1 MPALAEKLNFHGEA
15 HRFIVD
21 AVLRRRDFS
30 RDKMRERH
38 LAWKKSEEDFIAF
51 MPEKDVDAQRRNLR
65 DVGGEPQFTTLRIPF
80 DYAVLM
86 SAHTYW
92 TSVFLGRNPVFQ
104 YQGRSGAGEDQVL
117 AVEAM
122 MDYQLAVGKMLPQLY
137 IWLLDVGKYG
147 LAIAGSHWSKEKI
160 IVNREV
166 EVPDTFLGVDLGS
179 SKSEMKRFVMDG
191 YQGNR
196 LYNVRPWDFFPD
208 PRVPIQRMQEG
219 EFCGRYTQVGWNHMA
234 KRAAAGDYFNINVV
248 RAKRQASANRDRGS
262 SQVIQPVNSSEGV
275 GFGFGGPTMGLGG
288 DVLDMQTIDLLEM
301 YVELIPRD
309 WGLGD
314 SGFPEKWVFVIA
326 NDQVVVAAQPLGDYH
341 DKFPFYLLEYEPD
354 GYAMFKRSLLEIVGP
369 MTDVITWLINTHFY
383 NTRKS
388 LNDMFVVDPT
398 KIVLKDLKNPAPGKI
413 IRLKEEMYGQD
424 VRNAIW
430 QFPVQ
435 NTTQQHLQDTGI
447 LSSLIQRVSGVND
460 NIMGLLDQ
468 GGRKTATEV
477 RTSSSFGVNRLKTVA
492 EWFSATGFSEMA
504 QTLLQSTQQHYSG
517 QEKLRLAGD
526 FFLHPGAQKELTVTP
541 QSIQGFFNFTGVDG
555 TLPVDRFAQVNMWT
569 QLLQQ
574 MASSPQVL
582 QQYDLGRIFAWVA
595 QLGGLKNVHRFKVEI
610 QEPETLLNQQ
620 DRGNVVPIGVH
631 NGPGPGAISNGAP
644 RAEGEPPTAPQIAGV
659 GPSS

>member
-1 MPALAEKLNFHGEA
+1 MAALGEKFGFHTPQ

-30 RDKMRERH
+30 RDKMKERH
-38 LAWKKSEEDFIAF
+38 AAWRKDDENFIAF
-51 MPEKDVDAQRRNLR
+51 MPEKDVDKQRRNLR
-65 DVGGEPQFTTLRIPF
+65 EVGGEPQFTTLRIPF

-92 TSVFLGRNPVFQ
+92 TSVFLSRNPVFQ
-104 YQGRSGAGEDQVL
+104 YQGRQGSGEDKVL

-147 LAIAGSHWSKEKI
+147 MAIAGSHWSSEKI
-160 IVNREV
+160 IVNREM

-179 SKSEMKRFVMDG
+179 SKTEMKRFVMDG
-191 YQGNR
+191 YQGNK
-196 LYNVRPWDFFPD
+196 LYNVRPVDFFPD
-208 PRVPIQRMQEG
+208 PRVTLGRLQEG
-219 EFCGRYTQVGWNHMA
+219 EFCGRYTQVGWNHMT

-248 RAKRQASANRDRGS
+248 RAQRQATSQRDRGS
-262 SQVIQPVNSSEGV
+262 ENVSSVVNTSNSS
-275 GFGFGGPTMGLGG
+275 GFGL
-288 DVLDMQTIDLLEM
+288 DVMDMQTIDLLEM

-341 DKFPFYLLEYEPD
+341 DKFPFYILEYEPD

-388 LNDMFVVDPT
+388 LNDMFVVDPS
-398 KIVLKDLKNPAPGKI
+398 KVVLKDLKNPAPGKI

-492 EWFSATGFSEMA
+492 EWFSATGFSDMA
-504 QTLLQSTQQHYSG
+504 QTLLQTTQQHYSG
-517 QEKLRLAGD
+517 REKLRLAGD
-526 FFLHPGAQKELTVTP
+526 FFLHPGAQKELEVSP
-541 QSIQGFFNFTGVDG
+541 QAIQGFFDFTGVDG

-574 MASSPQVL
+574 MGQSPQVL

-595 QLGGLKNVHRFKVEI
+595 QLGGLKNIHRFKVEI
-610 QEPETLLNQQ
+610 QEPEQLLSQQ
-620 DRGNVVPIGVH
+620 DRGNVVPIGGN
-631 NGPGPGAISNGAP
+631 NGPGTGAITGGAP
-644 RAEGEPPTAPQIAGV
+644 RGEGEPPTAPQIAGV

>member
-1 MPALAEKLNFHGEA
+1 MAALGEKLGFHTPQ
-15 HRFIVD
+15 HRFLVE

-30 RDKMRERH
+30 RDKMKERH
-38 LAWKKSEEDFIAF
+38 AAWKKSEENFIAF
-51 MPEKDVDAQRRNLR
+51 MPEKDVDRHRRSLR
-65 DVGGEPQFTTLRIPF
+65 EVHGEPQFTTLRIPF

-86 SAHTYW
+86 AAHTYW
-92 TSVFLGRNPVFQ
+92 TSVFLSRNPVFQ
-104 YQGRSGAGEDQVL
+104 YQGRQGSGEDKVL

-122 MDYQLAVGKMLPQLY
+122 MDYQLTVGKMLPQLY

-147 LAIAGSHWSKEKI
+147 MAITGSHWSKDKI

-166 EVPDTFLGVDLGS
+166 EVPNTFLGVDLGS
-179 SKSEMKRFVMDG
+179 STTEMKRFVMDG
-191 YQGNR
+191 YQGNK
-196 LYNVRPWDFFPD
+196 LYNVRPYDFFPD
-208 PRVPIQRMQEG
+208 PRVTLQRMQEG

-248 RAKRQASANRDRGS
+248 RQQRQASAQRDRGS
-262 SQVIQPVNSSEGV
+262 SNVSSVVTTSDGSA
-275 GFGFGGPTMGLGG
+275 FGGGA
-288 DVLDMQTIDLLEM
+288 DVMDMQTIDLLEM
-301 YVELIPRD
+301 YIELIPRD

-341 DKFPFYLLEYEPD
+341 DKFPFYILEYEPD

-388 LNDMFVVDPT
+388 LNDMFVVDPS

-492 EWFSATGFSEMA
+492 EWYSATGFSDMA
-504 QTLLQSTQQHYSG
+504 QTLLQTTQQHYSG
-517 QEKLRLAGD
+517 REKLRLAGD
-526 FFLHPGAQKELTVTP
+526 FFLHPGAARELEVTP
-541 QSIQGFFNFTGVDG
+541 QSIQGFYDFTGVDG

-574 MASSPQVL
+574 MATTPEVM

-595 QLGGLKNVHRFKVEI
+595 QLGGLKNIHRFKVEI
-610 QEPETLLNQQ
+610 VEPEVLLNQQ
-620 DRGNVVPIGVH
+620 DRGNVIPIGGN
-631 NGPGPGAISNGAP
+631 NGPGTGTPAFGAP
-644 RAEGEPPTAPQIAGV
+644 RGEGEPPTAPQIAGV

>member
-1 MPALAEKLNFHGEA
+1 MALADNLSFHSQQ
-15 HRFIVD
+15 HRFIVE
-21 AVLRRRDFS
+21 AVLKRRDFS

-38 LAWKKSEEDFIAF
+38 RAWKKNEESFIAY
-51 MPEKDVDAQRRNLR
+51 MPEKDVDKQRRHLR
-65 DVGGEPQFTTLRIPF
+65 EVGGEPQFTTLKIPF

-104 YQGRSGAGEDQVL
+104 YQGRHGAAEDKVL

-122 MDYQLAVGKMLPQLY
+122 MDYQMTAGRMLPQLY

-147 LAIAGSHWSKEKI
+147 LAIAGSHWSSEKI

-166 EVPDTFLGVDLGS
+166 ETQDTFLGVDLGTTQV
-179 SKSEMKRFVMDG
+179 EMKRFVMDG
-191 YQGNR
+191 YQGNK

-208 PRVPIQRMQEG
+208 PRVPIGRMQEG
-219 EFCGRYTQVGWNHMA
+219 EFCGRYTQVGWNHMT
-234 KRAAAGDYFNINVV
+234 KMAAAGNYFNINVV
-248 RAKRQASANRDRGS
+248 RAQRHAAAGNRDRGS
-262 SQVIQPVNSSEGV
+262 ENVSQPVTSSNAT
-275 GFGFGGPTMGLGG
+275 GFGLDIM
-288 DVLDMQTIDLLEM
+288 DMQTIDLLEM
-301 YVELIPRD
+301 YIELIPRD

-314 SGFPEKWVFVIA
+314 SGYPEKWIFVIA
-326 NDQVVVAAQPLGDYH
+326 NDQVVVAARPLGDYH
-341 DKFPFYLLEYEPD
+341 NKFPFYVLEYEPD
-354 GYAMFKRSLLEIVGP
+354 GYAMFKRGLLEIVGP

-388 LNDMFVVDPT
+388 LNDMFIVDPS
-398 KIVLKDLKNPAPGKI
+398 KIVMKDLKDPEPGKI

-430 QFPVQ
+430 QLPV
-435 NTTQQHLQDTGI
+435 NNVTQQHLQDTGI

-492 EWFSATGFSEMA
+492 EWLSATGFSDMA
-504 QTLLQSTQQHYSG
+504 QTLLQMTQQHYSSR
-517 QEKLRLAGD
+517 EKLRLAGD
-526 FFLHPGAQKELTVTP
+526 FFLHPGAAKELEVTP
-541 QSIQGFFNFTGVDG
+541 ESIQGFFDFTGVDG

-574 MASSPQVL
+574 MAQSPQVL
-582 QQYDLGRIFAWVA
+582 AEYDLSRIFAWVA
-595 QLGGLKNVHRFKVEI
+595 QLGGLKNIHRFKVEI
-610 QEPETLLNQQ
+610 VEPEKLIQQ
-620 DRGNVVPIGVH
+620 TDFGNVVPIGGGGGT
-631 NGPGPGAISNGAP
+631 NPGAIANGAP
-644 RAEGEPPTAPQIAGV
+644 RGEGEPPTAPQIAGV

>member
-1 MPALAEKLNFHGEA
+1 MAALGETLGFHTPQ
-15 HRFIVD
+15 HRFLVD

-30 RDKMRERH
+30 RDKMKERH
-38 LAWKKSEEDFIAF
+38 NAWKKSEENFIAY
-51 MPEKDVDAQRRNLR
+51 MPEKDVDRQRRSLR
-65 DVGGEPQFTTLRIPF
+65 EVGGEPQFTTLRIPF

-86 SAHTYW
+86 AAHTYW
-92 TSVFLGRNPVFQ
+92 TSVFLSRNPVFQ
-104 YQGRSGAGEDQVL
+104 YQGRHGSGEDQVL

-122 MDYQLAVGKMLPQLY
+122 MDYQLMVGKMLPQLY

-147 LAIAGSHWSKEKI
+147 MAITGSHWSKEKI
-160 IVNREV
+160 IVNREM
-166 EVPDTFLGVDLGS
+166 EVPDTFLGIDLGS
-179 SKSEMKRFVMDG
+179 SQTEMKRFVMDG
-191 YQGNR
+191 YQGNK
-196 LYNVRPWDFFPD
+196 LYNVRPYDFFPD
-208 PRVPIQRMQEG
+208 PRVTLGRMQEG

-248 RAKRQASANRDRGS
+248 RQQRQASADRDRGS
-262 SQVIQPVNSSEGV
+262 SNVSRPVDTSNSNSS
-275 GFGFGGPTMGLGG
+275 GFGQ
-288 DVLDMQTIDLLEM
+288 DVMDMHTIDLLEM
-301 YVELIPRD
+301 YIELIPRD

-314 SGFPEKWVFVIA
+314 SGFPEKWVFVLA

-341 DKFPFYLLEYEPD
+341 DKFPFYILEYEPD

-398 KIVLKDLKNPAPGKI
+398 KIVIKDLKNPEPGKI

-424 VRNAIW
+424 VRSAIW

-492 EWFSATGFSEMA
+492 EWFSATGFSDMA

-517 QEKLRLAGD
+517 NEKMRLAGD
-526 FFLHPGAQKELTVTP
+526 FFLHPGAARELEVTP
-541 QSIQGFFNFTGVDG
+541 QSIQGFYDFTGVDG

-574 MASSPQVL
+574 MGQSPQVL

-595 QLGGLKNVHRFKVEI
+595 QLGGLKNIHRFKVEI
-610 QEPETLLNQQ
+610 TEPEQLLNQQ
-620 DRGNVVPIGVH
+620 DRGNVVPIG
-631 NGPGPGAISNGAP
+631 GTDGAGTGEPTSGAP
-644 RAEGEPPTAPQIAGV
+644 RGEGEPPTAPQIAGV